1 MYKNKIVVSVLL
13 IVTSSLCVQADNPIH
28 NSIYNVPYTTG
39 IYNSNNTFVEDEPF
53 VQNFNGNQDD
63 LDVQD
68 NISMQQGNP
77 RHNSMLHRAVIA
89 NNIHDVKSIIEN
101 HKIDINY
108 QNKDGRTALHYAAA
122 LDNSAIILYLLEHK
136 AHLDAQDYE
145 GWTPL
150 HVAVNA
156 NAFDAVKIL
165 LEYHADGNVRNADDK
180 IALDYAKND
189 IMRNI
194 FMDHKI

>member
-1 MYKNKIVVSVLL
+1 MYKNKIVLNALL
-13 IVTSSLCVQADNPIH
+13 IISSSLYLQADNPIH

-63 LDVQD
+63 LDVQE
-68 NISMQQGNP
+68 NISMQQVNP

-89 NNIHDVKSIIEN
+89 NKINDVKSIIQN

-122 LDNSAIILYLLEHK
+122 ADNSAMVLYLLEHG
-136 AHLDAQDYE
+136 AHVGVQDYE

-150 HVAVNA
+150 HVAVHA
-156 NAFDAVKIL
+156 NAFDVVKIL
-165 LEYHADGNVRNADDK
+165 FEYHADGNLRNADDK
-180 IALDYAKND
+180 TALDYAKND

-194 FMDHKI
+194 FMEQKV